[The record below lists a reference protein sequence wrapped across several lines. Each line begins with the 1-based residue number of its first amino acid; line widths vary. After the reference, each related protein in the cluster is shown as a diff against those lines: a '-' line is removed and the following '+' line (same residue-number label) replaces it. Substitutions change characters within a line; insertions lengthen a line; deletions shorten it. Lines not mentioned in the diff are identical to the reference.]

1 MKHLR
6 KGVSVASVL
15 CLLLSLAAVWMAPGA
30 LAAPRSRS
38 AVKTTVENGT
48 QYKLSGYRNAL
59 EALTGREVNAVKT
72 IPAVLDSQ
80 WQAQVTV
87 KQQDNTKQWTTVNR
101 AMYHDSKYVYAWV
114 DGWGNGYYPGVSM
127 YAPASPDPI
136 KDLTRLCPAKD
147 ANNWYDDWAA
157 WAFTAPAAGIYEF
170 GRSPDDDSA
179 AWSETQWFHVIGG
192 SMKVGVRIT
201 IDGTTIWPKANDSSL
216 TLNDGWAEVTSA
228 AESVTI
234 PTISDLEMGAGQVLR
249 VECRALTACA
259 EGYYEFNTAA
269 SANMTYVKPIPPDD
283 VAPEFPADAAVS
295 NNADAATDTTL
306 TLSWPQATDNK
317 TAQNN
322 LTYKVFYAASA
333 IESLDGLTGVAAPG
347 KTSLTL
353 SGLEGSTDYYVAVA
367 AYDAAGN
374 YVLLA
379 GGPFRTQDPPPKNLA
394 EYEVYDYFDAIQAKL
409 DALPSAQPQNE
420 DIAALESASPWRVQL
435 QKDGVWSYVTKATRA
450 DDYLYIKTPD
460 IDWGGNFPGA
470 SFYAP
475 KKEKNIDRYY
485 LSQLM
490 PVNPV
495 DAVNPDFK
503 VNAAMVFTA
512 PKAGI
517 YTFRRGSDDKSQSY
531 EMTQYFRSCDGGG
544 GDQEMGVRITVGGA
558 TIWPKAEDA
567 EEGGFTIK
575 EGWAVIPG
583 YDATDTSK
591 WVPVPTLSGL
601 EMKAGEVLR
610 VESKVFTQG
619 EMPWF
624 QKITAC
630 VAMDLNAEL
639 GPDTQAPVFSSGVLE
654 KASASGTSL
663 TLKWPAAA
671 DDQTAANG
679 IKYTVFVGKEA
690 ITADSLPTEGG
701 VTVTGETTAILG
713 DLTAA
718 TDYYAAVVAEDAAGN
733 KSVLSG
739 GPFATLGETE
749 EPDPDDPDDP
759 VIADPTAPLTPN
771 MDANSAGIISS
782 ATGRVQIGWNAAP
795 GISHYRAY
803 LFTKTDAGYTLDQK
817 SDSLPYSAAE
827 YTFENLESKN
837 YEIQVVGY
845 NMQGDA
851 VSVYP
856 VIALNMSGI
865 GGGEDSSDGGV
876 HTGPGGSTPVT
887 GERVAVTVFLL
898 AAASGA
904 VVLARFRKPKHTAS

>member
-48 QYKLSGYRNAL
+48 QYKLSGYRDAL
-59 EALTGREVNAVKT
+59 DDLTRTVGDTGAA
-72 IPAVLDSQ
+72 IPASLNSQ
-80 WQAQVTV
+80 WQGQV
-87 KQQDNTKQWTTVNR
+87 KKKGAADWTAVNK
-101 AMYHDSKYVYAWV
+101 AKYDPSQYVYAWI
-114 DGWGNGYYPGVSM
+114 DGYEWGGVYPGVSM
-127 YAPASPDPI
+127 YAPADKG
-136 KDLTRLCPAKD
+136 KDLTVLCPMKTD
-147 ANNWYDDWAA
+147 NGVFDDCAA
-157 WAFTAPAAGIYEF
+157 WAFTAPTAGIYEF
-170 GRSPDDDSA
+170 AHSPDEDSA
-179 AWSETQWFHVIGG
+179 AYAETQFFMVRGG
-192 SMKVGVRIT
+192 SHKVGVRIT
-201 IDGTTIWPKANDSSL
+201 IDGAAIWPKADDASL
-216 TLNDGWAEVTSA
+216 TLNDGWAEVTNA
-228 AESVTI
+228 KPVAI
-234 PTISDLEMGAGQVLR
+234 PALSDLEMSAGQVLR
-249 VECRALTACA
+249 VECRALTA
-259 EGYYEFNTAA
+259 EPVTGGQPWLFNTAV

-803 LFTKTDAGYTLDQK
+803 LFAKTDAGYTLDQK

-876 HTGPGGSTPVT
+876 HPGPGGSTPVT

>member
-1 MKHLR
+1 M
-6 KGVSVASVL
+6 
-15 CLLLSLAAVWMAPGA
+15 
-30 LAAPRSRS
+30 
-38 AVKTTVENGT
+38 ENGT
-48 QYKLSGYRNAL
+48 QYKLSGYRDAL
-59 EALTGREVNAVKT
+59 DDLTRTVGDTGAA
-72 IPAVLDSQ
+72 IPASLNSQ
-80 WQAQVTV
+80 WQGQV
-87 KQQDNTKQWTTVNR
+87 KKKGAADWTAVNK
-101 AMYHDSKYVYAWV
+101 AKYDPSQYVYAWI
-114 DGWGNGYYPGVSM
+114 DGYEWGGVYPGVSM
-127 YAPASPDPI
+127 YAPADKG
-136 KDLTRLCPAKD
+136 KDLTVLCPMKTD
-147 ANNWYDDWAA
+147 NGVFDDCAA
-157 WAFTAPAAGIYEF
+157 WAFTAPTAGIYEF
-170 GRSPDDDSA
+170 AHSPDEDSA
-179 AWSETQWFHVIGG
+179 AYAETQFFMVRGG
-192 SMKVGVRIT
+192 SHKVGVRIT
-201 IDGTTIWPKANDSSL
+201 IDGAAIWPKADDASL
-216 TLNDGWAEVTSA
+216 TLNDGWAEVTNA
-228 AESVTI
+228 KPVAI
-234 PTISDLEMGAGQVLR
+234 PALSDLEMSAGQVLR
-249 VECRALTACA
+249 VECRALTA
-259 EGYYEFNTAA
+259 EPVTGGQPWLFNTAV

-475 KKEKNIDRYY
+475 KKEKNIERYY

-782 ATGRVQIGWNAAP
+782 ATGP
-795 GISHYRAY
+795 GANRAGTPPRHQPLPRLPVRQNRRWLY
-803 LFTKTDAGYTLDQK
+803 AGSK
-817 SDSLPYSAAE
+817 ERFLPYSAAE

>member
-1 MKHLR
+1 M
-6 KGVSVASVL
+6 
-15 CLLLSLAAVWMAPGA
+15 
-30 LAAPRSRS
+30 
-38 AVKTTVENGT
+38 
-48 QYKLSGYRNAL
+48 
-59 EALTGREVNAVKT
+59 
-72 IPAVLDSQ
+72 
-80 WQAQVTV
+80 
-87 KQQDNTKQWTTVNR
+87 
-101 AMYHDSKYVYAWV
+101 
-114 DGWGNGYYPGVSM
+114 
-127 YAPASPDPI
+127 
-136 KDLTRLCPAKD
+136 LCPMKTD
-147 ANNWYDDWAA
+147 NGVFDDCAA
-157 WAFTAPAAGIYEF
+157 WAFTAPTAGIYEF
-170 GRSPDDDSA
+170 AHSPDEDSA
-179 AWSETQWFHVIGG
+179 AYAETQFFMVRGG
-192 SMKVGVRIT
+192 SHKVGVRIT
-201 IDGTTIWPKANDSSL
+201 IDGAAIWPKADDASL
-216 TLNDGWAEVTSA
+216 TLNDGWAEVTNA
-228 AESVTI
+228 KPVAI
-234 PTISDLEMGAGQVLR
+234 PALSDLEMSAGQVLR
-249 VECRALTACA
+249 VECRALTA
-259 EGYYEFNTAA
+259 EPVTGGQPWLFNTAV

-475 KKEKNIDRYY
+475 KKEKNIERYY

-531 EMTQYFRSCDGGG
+531 AMTQYFRSCDGGG

-639 GPDTQAPVFSSGVLE
+639 GPDTLAPVLSSGVLE
-654 KASASGTSL
+654 
-663 TLKWPAAA
+663 
-671 DDQTAANG
+671 
-679 IKYTVFVGKEA
+679 
-690 ITADSLPTEGG
+690 
-701 VTVTGETTAILG
+701 
-713 DLTAA
+713 
-718 TDYYAAVVAEDAAGN
+718 
-733 KSVLSG
+733 
-739 GPFATLGETE
+739 
-749 EPDPDDPDDP
+749 
-759 VIADPTAPLTPN
+759 
-771 MDANSAGIISS
+771 
-782 ATGRVQIGWNAAP
+782 
-795 GISHYRAY
+795 
-803 LFTKTDAGYTLDQK
+803 
-817 SDSLPYSAAE
+817 
-827 YTFENLESKN
+827 
-837 YEIQVVGY
+837 
-845 NMQGDA
+845 
-851 VSVYP
+851 
-856 VIALNMSGI
+856 
-865 GGGEDSSDGGV
+865 
-876 HTGPGGSTPVT
+876 
-887 GERVAVTVFLL
+887 
-898 AAASGA
+898 
-904 VVLARFRKPKHTAS
+904 